1 MEVRT
6 AEEIPALRTDQLTM
20 LFPRVAEQLGQTCK
34 AGKHAFGAGLV
45 AEAARGVWLG
55 LTRVT
60 PGKTATT
67 TSSSC
72 ERATV
77 VRCRWAHPGRTATTA
92 SSSRERFPESAP
104 LDSARVPPESC
115 KLWGTGVQRGLRL
128 GQNRSCLLFG
138 RLHHAGGPLAL
149 LHQVLPAR
157 EQFLPGNLAGID
169 VGQDRFLGHV
179 VLVHDARHAL
189 QHAPRRCTSR

>member
-45 AEAARGVWLG
+45 AEAARGRVARVDSRHTGENCNNDQFQLRAGDGGPMPLG
-55 LTRVT
+55 A
-60 PGKTATT
+60 PGKN
-67 TSSSC
+67 C
-72 ERATV
+72 N
-77 VRCRWAHPGRTATTA
+77 
-92 SSSRERFPESAP
+92 SSRERFPESAS
-104 LDSARVPPESC
+104 LDSARVPSESC

-128 GQNRSCLLFG
+128 GQNRTCLLFG

-157 EQFLPGNLAGID
+157 EQFLPENLAGID